1 LPRSSYPGEH
11 VRDSLEFLAL
21 NVFVDCRW
29 WCYGLDRADM
39 RVYVVDVD
47 SIVDGSA
54 RAMIERGEVRGKIVV
69 LKPVVE
75 YFSMEARAGR
85 TIGYTGLEEL
95 RRLLELQRPDVEVSV
110 VEDERRIVKDY
121 DLHSVKSTVRDYAW
135 RVGATI
141 ITSDSIQASTARALG
156 IPVLYSRKTTQAGL
170 KFEGF
175 FDSKTMSVHLK
186 EGAPPLAKVG
196 APGRWVFV
204 KLRDEP
210 MKASEIEE
218 MAREIIEVASRG
230 GGFVEIDRLGS
241 TIVQLGDYRI
251 IITRP
256 PLSNGWE
263 ITAVRPLVRLR
274 LEDYNL
280 PEKLLRRLME
290 RAEGILIAG
299 APGMGKTTFAQ
310 ALAEFYARQ
319 GKIVKTIESPRDMRL
334 PPIVTQYSKTYAD
347 IGELHD
353 ILLLSRPDYTVFDEL
368 RNDEDFKL
376 YVDLRLAGI
385 GMVGVL
391 HATSPI
397 DAIQRFIRR
406 VELGMIP
413 SIVDTVIFIHEGRVE
428 KVYELSIKVKLP
440 TGLREAELTRPVVEV
455 RDFLTGDL
463 EYEIYTFGEQTM
475 VVPVKSLTRPP
486 SIEDEVRKVIPE
498 ARVEVREGTLI
509 VRLPRLGGRITA
521 RKVKR
526 VKRIAEEHGLEL
538 RFMPE

>member
-1 LPRSSYPGEH
+1 MPRSSYPGEH
-11 VRDSLEFLAL
+11 FRDSLEFLAL

-29 WCYGLDRADM
+29 WCYSLDRVDM

-110 VEDERRIVKDY
+110 VEDERRTVKDY
-121 DLHSVKSTVRDYAW
+121 DLHTVKSTVRDYAW
-135 RVGATI
+135 KVGATI

-170 KFEGF
+170 KFEAF
-175 FDSKTMSVHLK
+175 FDPKTMSVHLK

>member
-11 VRDSLEFLAL
+11 FRDSLEFLAL

-29 WCYGLDRADM
+29 WCYSLDRVDM

-110 VEDERRIVKDY
+110 VEDERRTVKDY
-121 DLHSVKSTVRDYAW
+121 DLHTVKSTVRDYAW
-135 RVGATI
+135 KVGATI

-170 KFEGF
+170 KFEAF
-175 FDSKTMSVHLK
+175 FDPKTMSVHLK

-218 MAREIIEVASRG
+218 MAREIVEVASRG

-334 PPIVTQYSKTYAD
+334 PPIVTQYSKTYAG

-475 VVPVKSLTRPP
+475 VVPVKSLARPP

>member
-1 LPRSSYPGEH
+1 
-11 VRDSLEFLAL
+11 
-21 NVFVDCRW
+21 
-29 WCYGLDRADM
+29 M

-47 SIVDGSA
+47 SVLDGSI
-54 RAMIERGEVRGKIVV
+54 RAMVERGEIRGKIVI
-69 LKPVVE
+69 LKSLVE
-75 YFSMEARAGR
+75 YFHKEASSGR
-85 TIGYTGLEEL
+85 SLGYTGLEEL
-95 RRLLELQRPDVEVSV
+95 RRLLELQNPDVEVSV
-110 VEDERRIVKDY
+110 VEDEKRSPKDY
-121 DLHSVKSTVRDYAW
+121 DVYVVKTAIRDYAW
-135 RVGATI
+135 RVGATLV
-141 ITSDSIQASTARALG
+141 TSDSVQASTAGALG
-156 IPVLYSRKTTQAGL
+156 LPVIYSRRGVQGRL
-170 KFEGF
+170 KFESF

-204 KLRDEP
+204 RLREEP

-218 MAREIIEVASRG
+218 MAREIVEVASRG

-263 ITAVRPLVRLR
+263 ITAVRPLVKLR

-280 PEKLLRRLME
+280 PEKLLKRLIE

-319 GKIVKTIESPRDMRL
+319 GKIVKTVESPRDMRL
-334 PPIVTQYSKTYAD
+334 PPIVTQYSKSYAD

-368 RNDEDFKL
+368 RTDEDFKL

-397 DAIQRFIRR
+397 DGIQRFIRR

-413 SIVDTVIFIHEGRVE
+413 SIIDTVIFINEGRVD
-428 KVYELSIKVKLP
+428 KVYEISIRVKLP
-440 TGLREAELTRPVVEV
+440 TGLKEAELTRPVVEV
-455 RDFLTGDL
+455 KDFLSGDL

-475 VVPVKSLTRPP
+475 VIPVKSMTRPP
-486 SIEDEVRKVIPE
+486 TVEDEVRKVIPE
-498 ARVEVREGTLI
+498 AKVEVREGVLI

-538 RFMPE
+538 RFTPE

>member
-1 LPRSSYPGEH
+1 
-11 VRDSLEFLAL
+11 
-21 NVFVDCRW
+21 
-29 WCYGLDRADM
+29 M

-47 SIVDGSA
+47 SVLDGSI
-54 RAMIERGEVRGKIVV
+54 RAMVERGEIRGKVV
-69 LKPVVE
+69 ILKSLVE
-75 YFSMEARAGR
+75 YFHREASSGR
-85 TIGYTGLEEL
+85 SLGYTGLEEL
-95 RRLLELQRPDVEVSV
+95 RRLLELQNPDVEVSV
-110 VEDERRIVKDY
+110 VEDEKRSPKDY
-121 DLHSVKSTVRDYAW
+121 DVYVVKTAIRDYAW
-135 RVGATI
+135 RVGATLV
-141 ITSDSIQASTARALG
+141 TSDSVQASTAGALG
-156 IPVLYSRKTTQAGL
+156 LPVIYSRRGVQGRL
-170 KFEGF
+170 KFESF

-204 KLRDEP
+204 RLREEP
-210 MKASEIEE
+210 MKAPEIEE
-218 MAREIIEVASRG
+218 MAREIVEVASRG

-263 ITAVRPLVRLR
+263 ITAVRPLVKLR

-280 PEKLLRRLME
+280 PEKLLKRLIE

-319 GKIVKTIESPRDMRL
+319 GKIVKTVESPRDMRL
-334 PPIVTQYSKTYAD
+334 PPIVTQYSKSYAD

-368 RNDEDFKL
+368 RTDEDFKL

-397 DAIQRFIRR
+397 DGIQRFIRR

-413 SIVDTVIFIHEGRVE
+413 SIIDTVIFINEGRVD
-428 KVYELSIKVKLP
+428 KVYEISIRVKLP
-440 TGLREAELTRPVVEV
+440 TGLKEAELTRPVVEV
-455 RDFLTGDL
+455 KDFLSGDL

-475 VVPVKSLTRPP
+475 VIPVKSMTRPP
-486 SIEDEVRKVIPE
+486 TVEDEVRKVIPE
-498 ARVEVREGTLI
+498 AKVEVREGVLI

-538 RFMPE
+538 RFTPE

>member
-1 LPRSSYPGEH
+1 VDSG
-11 VRDSLEFLAL
+11 VR
-21 NVFVDCRW
+21 
-29 WCYGLDRADM
+29 GLSKSDM

-47 SIVDGSA
+47 SVLDGSI
-54 RAMIERGEVRGKIVV
+54 RAMVERGEIRGKVV
-69 LKPVVE
+69 ILKSLVE
-75 YFSMEARAGR
+75 YFHKEASSGR
-85 TIGYTGLEEL
+85 SLGYTGLEEL
-95 RRLLELQRPDVEVSV
+95 RRLLELQNPDVEVSV
-110 VEDERRIVKDY
+110 VEDEKRSPKDY
-121 DLHSVKSTVRDYAW
+121 DVYVVKTAIRDYAW
-135 RVGATI
+135 RVGATLV
-141 ITSDSIQASTARALG
+141 TSDSVQASTAGALG
-156 IPVLYSRKTTQAGL
+156 LPVIYSRRGVQGRL
-170 KFEGF
+170 KFESF

-204 KLRDEP
+204 KLREEP

-218 MAREIIEVASRG
+218 MAREIVEVASRG

-263 ITAVRPLVRLR
+263 ITAVRPLVKLR

-280 PEKLLRRLME
+280 PEKLLKRLIE

-319 GKIVKTIESPRDMRL
+319 GKIVKTVESPRDMRL
-334 PPIVTQYSKTYAD
+334 PPIVTQYSKSYAD

-368 RNDEDFKL
+368 RTDEDFKL

-397 DAIQRFIRR
+397 DGIQRFIRR

-413 SIVDTVIFIHEGRVE
+413 SIIDTVIFINEGRVD
-428 KVYELSIKVKLP
+428 KVYEISIRVKLP
-440 TGLREAELTRPVVEV
+440 TGLKEAELTRPVVEV
-455 RDFLTGDL
+455 KDFLSGDL

-475 VVPVKSLTRPP
+475 VIPVKSMTRPP
-486 SIEDEVRKVIPE
+486 TVEDEVRKVIPE
-498 ARVEVREGTLI
+498 AKVEVREGVLI

-538 RFMPE
+538 RFTPE

>member
-1 LPRSSYPGEH
+1 MPRSSYPGEH
-11 VRDSLEFLAL
+11 VRDGLEFLAL
-21 NVFVDCRW
+21 SVFVDCRW
-29 WCYGLDRADM
+29 WCYSLDRVDM

-75 YFSMEARAGR
+75 YFSIEARAGR

-121 DLHSVKSTVRDYAW
+121 DLHTLKSTVRDYAW
-135 RVGATI
+135 KVGATI

-170 KFEGF
+170 KFEAF

-218 MAREIIEVASRG
+218 MAREIIEAASRG

-334 PPIVTQYSKTYAD
+334 PPIITQYSKTYAD
-347 IGELHD
+347 VGELHD

-397 DAIQRFIRR
+397 DAIQRFLRR

>member
-1 LPRSSYPGEH
+1 
-11 VRDSLEFLAL
+11 
-21 NVFVDCRW
+21 
-29 WCYGLDRADM
+29 M
-39 RVYVVDVD
+39 YVVDVD
-47 SIVDGSA
+47 SIVDGSI
-54 RAMIERGEVRGKIVV
+54 RAMVERGEIRGKVII
-69 LKPVVE
+69 LKSLID
-75 YFSMEARAGR
+75 YFYKEASAGR
-85 TIGYTGLEEL
+85 SLGYTGLEEL
-95 RRLLELQRPDVEVSV
+95 RKLVELQSSELEISIVD
-110 VEDERRIVKDY
+110 DERRSSR
-121 DLHSVKSTVRDYAW
+121 DLDLQLVKSIVRDYAW
-135 RVGATI
+135 KVGAVLV
-141 ITSDSIQASTARALG
+141 TSDSVQAYTARALG
-156 IPVLYSRKTTQAGL
+156 IPVMYSGKTGFGKL
-170 KFEGF
+170 RIESF

-196 APGRWVFV
+196 SPGRWVFV
-204 KLRDEP
+204 KLREEP

-218 MAREIIEVASRG
+218 IAREIIEVASRG

-241 TIVQLGDYRI
+241 TIIQLGDYRI

-263 ITAVRPLVRLR
+263 ITAVRPLVKLR

-280 PEKLLRRLME
+280 PEKLLKRLLE

-347 IGELHD
+347 VGELHD

-368 RNDEDFKL
+368 RTDEDFKL

-413 SIVDTVIFIHEGRVE
+413 SIIDTVIFIHEGRVD
-428 KVYELSIKVKLP
+428 KVYELSMKVKLP

-455 RDFLTGDL
+455 RDFLTGEL

-475 VVPVKSLTRPP
+475 VVPVKSVVRPTT
-486 SIEDEVRKVIPE
+486 IEDEVRRVIPE
-498 ARVEVREGTLI
+498 AKVEVREGVLI
-509 VRLPRLGGRITA
+509 VKLPRLGGKITA
-521 RKVKR
+521 RKVRR
-526 VKRIAEEHGLEL
+526 VKRIAEQHGLEL

>member
-1 LPRSSYPGEH
+1 
-11 VRDSLEFLAL
+11 
-21 NVFVDCRW
+21 
-29 WCYGLDRADM
+29 M

-47 SIVDGSA
+47 SVLDGSI
-54 RAMIERGEVRGKIVV
+54 RAMVERGEIRGKVV
-69 LKPVVE
+69 ILKSLVE
-75 YFSMEARAGR
+75 YFHKEASSGR
-85 TIGYTGLEEL
+85 SLGYTGLEEL
-95 RRLLELQRPDVEVSV
+95 RRLLELQNPDVEVSV
-110 VEDERRIVKDY
+110 VEDEKRSPKDY
-121 DLHSVKSTVRDYAW
+121 DVYVVKTAIRDYAW
-135 RVGATI
+135 RVGATLV
-141 ITSDSIQASTARALG
+141 TSDSVQASTAGALG
-156 IPVLYSRKTTQAGL
+156 LPVIYSRRGVQGRL
-170 KFEGF
+170 KFESF

-204 KLRDEP
+204 RLREEP

-218 MAREIIEVASRG
+218 MAREIVEVASRG

-263 ITAVRPLVRLR
+263 ITAVRPLVKLR

-280 PEKLLRRLME
+280 PEKLLKRLIE

-319 GKIVKTIESPRDMRL
+319 GKIVKTVESPRDMRL
-334 PPIVTQYSKTYAD
+334 PPIVTQYSKSYAD

-368 RNDEDFKL
+368 RTDEDFKL

-397 DAIQRFIRR
+397 DGIQRFIRR

-413 SIVDTVIFIHEGRVE
+413 SIIDTVIFINEGRVD
-428 KVYELSIKVKLP
+428 KVYELSIRVKLP
-440 TGLREAELTRPVVEV
+440 TGLKEAELTRPVVEV
-455 RDFLTGDL
+455 KDFLSGDL

-475 VVPVKSLTRPP
+475 VIPVKSMTRPP
-486 SIEDEVRKVIPE
+486 TVEDEVRKVIPE
-498 ARVEVREGTLI
+498 AKVEVREGVLI

-538 RFMPE
+538 RFTPE

>member
-1 LPRSSYPGEH
+1 VDSG
-11 VRDSLEFLAL
+11 VR
-21 NVFVDCRW
+21 
-29 WCYGLDRADM
+29 GLSKSDM

-47 SIVDGSA
+47 SVLDGSI
-54 RAMIERGEVRGKIVV
+54 RAMVERGEIRGKVV
-69 LKPVVE
+69 ILKSLVE
-75 YFSMEARAGR
+75 YFHKEASSGR
-85 TIGYTGLEEL
+85 SLGYTGLEEL
-95 RRLLELQRPDVEVSV
+95 RRLLELQNPDVEVSV
-110 VEDERRIVKDY
+110 VEDEKRSPKDY
-121 DLHSVKSTVRDYAW
+121 DVYVVKTAIRDYAW
-135 RVGATI
+135 RVGATLV
-141 ITSDSIQASTARALG
+141 TSDSVQASTAGALG
-156 IPVLYSRKTTQAGL
+156 LPVIYSRRGVQGRL
-170 KFEGF
+170 KFESF

-204 KLRDEP
+204 RLREEP

-218 MAREIIEVASRG
+218 MAREIVEVASRG

-263 ITAVRPLVRLR
+263 ITAVRPLVKLR

-280 PEKLLRRLME
+280 PEKLLKRLIE

-319 GKIVKTIESPRDMRL
+319 GKIVKTVESPRDMRL
-334 PPIVTQYSKTYAD
+334 PPIVTQYSKSYAD

-368 RNDEDFKL
+368 RTDEDFKL

-397 DAIQRFIRR
+397 DGIQRFIRR

-413 SIVDTVIFIHEGRVE
+413 SIIDTVIFINEGRVD
-428 KVYELSIKVKLP
+428 KVYEISIRVKLP
-440 TGLREAELTRPVVEV
+440 TGLKEAELTRPVVEV
-455 RDFLTGDL
+455 KDFLSGDL

-475 VVPVKSLTRPP
+475 VIPVKSMTRPP
-486 SIEDEVRKVIPE
+486 TVEDEVRKVIPE
-498 ARVEVREGTLI
+498 AKVEVREGVLI

-538 RFMPE
+538 RFTPE

>member
-1 LPRSSYPGEH
+1 
-11 VRDSLEFLAL
+11 
-21 NVFVDCRW
+21 
-29 WCYGLDRADM
+29 M

-121 DLHSVKSTVRDYAW
+121 DLHTVKSTVRDYAW

-156 IPVLYSRKTTQAGL
+156 IPVLYSRKTAQAGL
-170 KFEGF
+170 KFEAF
-175 FDSKTMSVHLK
+175 FDPKTMSVHLK

>member
-1 LPRSSYPGEH
+1 MSKG
-11 VRDSLEFLAL
+11 
-21 NVFVDCRW
+21 
-29 WCYGLDRADM
+29 DR

-47 SIVDGSA
+47 AVLDGSV
-54 RAMIERGEVRGKIVV
+54 RAMIERGEVRGKVVV
-69 LKPVVE
+69 LKSLVE
-75 YFSMEARAGR
+75 YFNKEAGSGR
-85 TIGYTGLEEL
+85 SLGYTGLEEL
-95 RRLLELQRPDVEVSV
+95 RRLIELQNPDVEISV
-110 VEDERRIVKDY
+110 VEDERRNPKDY
-121 DLHSVKSTVRDYAW
+121 DVFAVKAAIRDYAW
-135 RVGATI
+135 RVGATLV
-141 ITSDSIQASTARALG
+141 TSDSVQASTAQALG
-156 IPVLYSRKTTQAGL
+156 LPVIYSRKAVQGKL
-170 KFEGF
+170 KFESF
-175 FDSKTMSVHLK
+175 FDPKTMSVHLK

-204 KLRDEP
+204 KLREEP
-210 MKASEIEE
+210 MMASEIEDI
-218 MAREIIEVASRG
+218 AREIIEVASRG
-230 GGFVEIDRLGS
+230 GGFVEIDRMGS
-241 TIVQLGDYRI
+241 TIVQLGEYRV

-263 ITAVRPLVRLR
+263 ITAVRPLVKLR

-319 GKIVKTIESPRDMRL
+319 GKIVKTVESPRDMRL
-334 PPIVTQYSKTYAD
+334 PPIITQYSKTYAD

-368 RNDEDFKL
+368 RTDEDFKL

-385 GMVGVL
+385 GMIGVL

-397 DAIQRFIRR
+397 DGIQRFIRR

-413 SIVDTVIFIHEGRVE
+413 SIVDTVIFISEGKVA
-428 KVYELSIKVKLP
+428 KVYELSIRVKLP

-455 RDFLTGDL
+455 RDFLSGDL

-475 VVPVKSLTRPP
+475 VIPVKSVSKQSP
-486 SIEDEVRKVIPE
+486 IENEVAKVMPE
-498 ARVEVREGTLI
+498 AKVEVREGFLI
-509 VRLPRLGGRITA
+509 VKLPRLGGRITA
-521 RKVKR
+521 RKVKL
-526 VKRIAEEHGLEL
+526 VKRIAEEHGLQL
-538 RFMPE
+538 KFAPE

>member
-1 LPRSSYPGEH
+1 VDSG
-11 VRDSLEFLAL
+11 VR
-21 NVFVDCRW
+21 
-29 WCYGLDRADM
+29 GLSKSDM

-47 SIVDGSA
+47 SVLDGSI
-54 RAMIERGEVRGKIVV
+54 RAMVERGEIRGKVV
-69 LKPVVE
+69 ILKSLVE
-75 YFSMEARAGR
+75 YFHKEASSGR
-85 TIGYTGLEEL
+85 SLGYTGLEEL
-95 RRLLELQRPDVEVSV
+95 RRLLELQNPDVEVSV
-110 VEDERRIVKDY
+110 VEDEKRSPKDY
-121 DLHSVKSTVRDYAW
+121 DVYVVKTAIRDYAW
-135 RVGATI
+135 RVGATLV
-141 ITSDSIQASTARALG
+141 TSDSVQASTAGALG
-156 IPVLYSRKTTQAGL
+156 LPVIYSRRGVQGRL
-170 KFEGF
+170 KFESF

-204 KLRDEP
+204 KLREEP

-218 MAREIIEVASRG
+218 MAREIVEVASRG

-263 ITAVRPLVRLR
+263 ITAVRPLVKLR

-280 PEKLLRRLME
+280 PEKLLKRLIE

-319 GKIVKTIESPRDMRL
+319 GKIVKTVESPRDMRL
-334 PPIVTQYSKTYAD
+334 PPIVTQYSKSYAD

-368 RNDEDFKL
+368 RTDEDFKL

-397 DAIQRFIRR
+397 DGIQRFIRR

-413 SIVDTVIFIHEGRVE
+413 SIIDTVIFINEGRVD
-428 KVYELSIKVKLP
+428 KVYELSIRVKLP
-440 TGLREAELTRPVVEV
+440 TGLKEAELTRPVVEV
-455 RDFLTGDL
+455 KDFLSGDL

-475 VVPVKSLTRPP
+475 VIPVKSMTRPP
-486 SIEDEVRKVIPE
+486 TVEDEVRKVIPE
-498 ARVEVREGTLI
+498 AKVEVREGVLI

-538 RFMPE
+538 RFTPE